1 MIQYTFRNKWLLKG
15 FYLLIVLLLGTL
27 GCRQTPEE
35 NETPKL
41 HKAPIETPQSKL
53 DATDTT
59 DGTGKTKSDTVS
71 VKQSNESNKQ
81 SNESKK
87 TETEAEAFA
96 ERFNK
101 MSDEEKDSMKKAFD
115 KIADQLSQRMRE
127 EEKYFAEKMR
137 KRAVET
143 VKHLKTLPLA
153 EQRAYLKKE
162 ETLLYNSPSFKKLEA
177 EFPGSIDEEWNE
189 RLQSCIDAGYE
200 LPDGVDF
207 K

>member
-1 MIQYTFRNKWLLKG
+1 MIQYTYRNKRLLKG

-35 NETPKL
+35 NETSKL
-41 HKAPIETPQSKL
+41 PNAPIETPQSKL

-71 VKQSNESNKQ
+71 VKQSK
-81 SNESKK
+81 ESKK
-87 TETEAEAFA
+87 SETEAEAFA

-101 MSDEEKDSMKKAFD
+101 MSTEEKASMIKAAD

-162 ETLLYNSPSFKKLEA
+162 ETSLYNSTSFKNLEA

-189 RLQSCIDAGYE
+189 RLQSYIDAGYK
-200 LPDGVDF
+200 LPDGVDL